1 MPILIWTTHKLADG
15 WVLLC
20 VDVNFEQPGEPE
32 ALLGYRRAVHP
43 FAFDESDDP
52 VMDFCAVI
60 AEMKYRVQTG
70 LAGYQPLMASRAGA
84 FAGG

>member
-1 MPILIWTTHKLADG
+1 MPALIWTTHKLADG

-32 ALLGYRRAVHP
+32 AMLGYRRAVHP
-43 FAFDESDDP
+43 FHFDESDDP
-52 VMDFCAVI
+52 VMNFFAVI
-60 AEMKYRVQTG
+60 AEMKYAVETG
-70 LAGYQPLMASRAGA
+70 VAGRKSLPASRARA